1 VPGAATRPEAARG
14 ARAGRGIGP
23 LSARPAA
30 PAADQAPLRA
40 RARIVATRLPLIEA
54 APGGPLPPLPRSAWI
69 EIDLDALVS
78 NARLLQSSLPPGVRL
93 EAVVK
98 GDAYG
103 HGAVAVAR
111 ALVAAGIQSLSVA
124 TFDEGLELR
133 QAGISVPILVLF
145 PIPPEFVPDA
155 MCLRLSVTAGDQTLL
170 ERSLAVLDRLAGAG
184 AGGAAVAADRELPI
198 HLEVETGL
206 GRGGL
211 HSSDVPAAAAA
222 IEAAPRARLAGV
234 WSHLQAPGD
243 PGRTADQA
251 ARLGVASS
259 LLEKVG
265 ITMPDRHLAASGGLL
280 AASAPGYDV
289 VRVGLAV
296 YGIVPDGLAVDE
308 RQAATA
314 AGLEPIL
321 SLRARPVRVTELP
334 AGTGVS
340 YGPTFVT
347 SRPSRI
353 ATLPLGYADGLPR
366 SLSNKAQVLV
376 RGGRVPAV
384 GTVAMDAVMVD
395 VTDVPGAPVSV
406 DDEFTLIGTQGDET
420 IDAIEMARWGNT
432 ISYEIVTAMSG
443 RLPRVYYAA
452 ARAVQMRAVACDL
465 DRGGGE
471 VDRTDAPASEEDPGP
486 LGCE

>member
-1 VPGAATRPEAARG
+1 
-14 ARAGRGIGP
+14 
-23 LSARPAA
+23 
-30 PAADQAPLRA
+30 
-40 RARIVATRLPLIEA
+40 VATRLPLIEA
-54 APGGPLPPLPRSAWI
+54 APGQQLPPLPRTAWI

-78 NARLLQSSLPPGVRL
+78 NLRLLQSSLPSGIRL

-103 HGAVAVAR
+103 HGAVPVAR
-111 ALVAAGIQSLSVA
+111 ALVAAGVRSLSVA

-145 PIPPEFVPDA
+145 PIPPELVPDA
-155 MCLRLSVTAGDQTLL
+155 MRLCLSVTAGDQTLL
-170 ERSLAVLDRLAGAG
+170 ERTLAVLDSLD
-184 AGGAAVAADRELPI
+184 GAAVPADRELPI

-211 HSSDVPAAAAA
+211 HSIDVPAAAAA
-222 IEAAPRARLAGV
+222 IGASPRARLTGL
-234 WSHLQAPGD
+234 WSHLQAAGD
-243 PGRTADQA
+243 PGRTSAQA

-259 LLEKVG
+259 LLEEVG
-265 ITMPDRHLAASGGLL
+265 MTMPDRHLAASGGLL
-280 AASAPGYDV
+280 AASAPNYDV
-289 VRVGLAV
+289 VRIGLAL
-296 YGIVPDGLAVDE
+296 YGIVPDGLTVDE
-308 RQAATA
+308 RHAAVA
-314 AGLEPIL
+314 AGLRPIL

-334 AGTGVS
+334 AGTGIS

-347 SRPSRI
+347 SRPSRV

-376 RGGRVPAV
+376 RGERVPAV

-406 DDEFTLIGTQGDET
+406 DDEFTLIGSQGSET
-420 IDAIEMARWGNT
+420 IDAVEVAQWGNT

-452 ARAVQMRAVACDL
+452 ARAVQMRTVACDL
-465 DRGGGE
+465 GLDGGE
-471 VDRTDAPASEEDPGP
+471 IVGPDALTSEEEPGP

>member
-1 VPGAATRPEAARG
+1 
-14 ARAGRGIGP
+14 
-23 LSARPAA
+23 
-30 PAADQAPLRA
+30 
-40 RARIVATRLPLIEA
+40 VATRLTLIEV
-54 APGGPLPPLPRSAWI
+54 APGRPLPPLPRSAWI
-69 EIDLDALVS
+69 EIDLDALIS
-78 NARLLQSSLPPGVRL
+78 NALLLQGTLPSGIRL

-103 HGAVAVAR
+103 HGAVPVAR
-111 ALVAAGIQSLSVA
+111 ALVAAGVQSLSVA

-145 PIPPEFVPDA
+145 PIPPELVPDA
-155 MCLRLSVTAGDQTLL
+155 TRLRLSLTAGDQTLL
-170 ERSLAVLDRLAGAG
+170 ERTLTVLDHMDA
-184 AGGAAVAADRELPI
+184 AAVPADLELRI

-211 HSSDVPAAAAA
+211 HSTDIPAAAAA
-222 IEAAPRARLAGV
+222 IEASPRARLAGL
-234 WSHLQAPGD
+234 WSHLQAAGD
-243 PGRTADQA
+243 QDRTADQA

-259 LLEKVG
+259 LLEEVG
-265 ITMPDRHLAASGGLL
+265 VTIPDRHLAASGGLL
-280 AASAPGYDV
+280 AASAPSYDI
-289 VRVGLAV
+289 VRIGLAL
-296 YGIVPDGLAVDE
+296 YGIVPDGLKVDE
-308 RQAATA
+308 RHAAAA
-314 AGLEPIL
+314 AGLKPIL
-321 SLRARPVRVTELP
+321 SLRARPVRVMELP

-340 YGPTFVT
+340 YGPTFIT

-406 DDEFTLIGTQGDET
+406 DDDFTLIGTQGNDT
-420 IDAIEMARWGNT
+420 IDAREVAQWGNT

-452 ARAVQMRAVACDL
+452 AKAVQMRAVACDL
-465 DRGGGE
+465 RRGGAI
-471 VDRTDAPASEEDPGP
+471 DRSGPLASEEEPGP